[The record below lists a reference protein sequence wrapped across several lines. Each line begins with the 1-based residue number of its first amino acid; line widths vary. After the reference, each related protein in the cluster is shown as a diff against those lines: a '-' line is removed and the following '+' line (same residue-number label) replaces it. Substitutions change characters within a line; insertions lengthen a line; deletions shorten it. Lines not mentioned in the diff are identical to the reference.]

1 MLGRGW
7 RTGCTGQS
15 VRTELQADCFAGV
28 WASHASETGFLEPL
42 TQAQVADALDAAS
55 AIGDDR
61 IQAEFQ
67 GQVTAESWTHGT
79 SPSAITGSPS
89 DTSPVPQAIATRRG
103 HCSAGIGRL
112 AVVTPC

>member
-1 MLGRGW
+1 VPCWAAGGEQ
-7 RTGCTGQS
+7 GATGQS

-79 SPSAITGSPS
+79 SAQRDHWFTVGYQSGAPGDC
-89 DTSPVPQAIATRRG
+89 DTSGP
-103 HCSAGIGRL
+103 L
-112 AVVTPC
+112 